1 MFVAAVTIELLNPH
15 DPIFMQAVLKNAGAS
30 RLESG
35 CRRFDVSVADDG
47 ASVLLYEVYVDRSA
61 FQTHR
66 ATAHFAD
73 YDRVTKPLIRSK
85 DVKTYTLHSA

>member
-35 CRRFDVSVADDG
+35 CRRFMSQWRMTEPAYCCMRCMSIAAHFNTSRD
-47 ASVLLYEVYVDRSA
+47 SA
-61 FQTHR
+61 FCR
-66 ATAHFAD
+66 
-73 YDRVTKPLIRSK
+73 L
-85 DVKTYTLHSA
+85 